1 MPWHSWKDALR
12 ALAWDAPGH
21 ILRHIG
27 PPPPGRSSPY
37 VTADGRRLSTEAVLA
52 CAIALR
58 VIDGGAPPDLAYR
71 AALHF
76 SYRGDPPAPP
86 PNRRLGDRD
95 VPPGRARMPG
105 QPFAEGRTWLA
116 HLAVGRGGLVPGAEP
131 FAYVSDADPA
141 LAGPRGFDLA
151 RVAQLVAAR
160 AGCKH
165 PAPPLVQVDVSAIC
179 EHLAHRFRLFG
190 WGWTPSPAELH
201 RRRLA
206 GEG

>member
-1 MPWHSWKDALR
+1 
-12 ALAWDAPGH
+12 
-21 ILRHIG
+21 
-27 PPPPGRSSPY
+27 
-37 VTADGRRLSTEAVLA
+37 
-52 CAIALR
+52 
-58 VIDGGAPPDLAYR
+58 
-71 AALHF
+71 
-76 SYRGDPPAPP
+76 
-86 PNRRLGDRD
+86 
-95 VPPGRARMPG
+95 MPG

-165 PAPPLVQVDVSAIC
+165 PAIC